1 MPTHERGWAG
11 PRVFTKC
18 CEQCS
23 ERFAT
28 KRCPAC
34 SACEVCGKPKWRTT
48 QRTCGAK
55 CGAQLVALE
64 KRGRTRPD
72 IRGDRH
78 WNWKGGVSS
87 ETQKK
92 QVSAEYRSWRRA
104 VYERDNWTCRK
115 CRRKRGIR
123 INAHHIWPWAEHPE
137 LRYDVSNGVTLC
149 VSCHTREHSGAQATL
164 RAVTNALA

>member
-23 ERFAT
+23 ERFETKGPAT

-48 QRTCGAK
+48 
-55 CGAQLVALE
+55 
-64 KRGRTRPD
+64 
-72 IRGDRH
+72 
-78 WNWKGGVSS
+78 
-87 ETQKK
+87 
-92 QVSAEYRSWRRA
+92 
-104 VYERDNWTCRK
+104 
-115 CRRKRGIR
+115 GIR

-149 VSCHTREHSGAQATL
+149 VSCHTYGA
-164 RAVTNALA
+164 RRVTNETLTTSPVWGAWMNLPPPIAIPSW